1 MRDYLSKTQPVSP
14 TARTSWLH
22 NLLPCYLGMFV
33 WLGYYQGLS
42 GGTIDRAPF
51 GLLFFAILVGGL
63 LSHVLFFRIPAT
75 MGMQT
80 GYPTGVIGSSTFGSQ
95 GAQFAPGLLVGLV
108 QAALL
113 GVSGYYAARAIV
125 VGLGLEGGGGQA
137 VQIGFG
143 ASWCLLFAFLGRF
156 GLKLVVRI
164 AFGLSVLPVL
174 VMVAGVFSAKEGIAQ
189 HGLDLPEPV
198 AAFNLTVHMVTAF
211 FATIAAAS
219 PGLARYAES
228 KNDIQVGGFFGIVI
242 PACLMGGVGILTVAG
257 ARYLIPGLEGFGYL
271 EAVTAVMGRLGPAMA
286 GLLLVG
292 GIPAALFIA
301 WMANDSFAVMLP
313 ETSRTVNAIIVGV
326 LAAVVCATGLPGN
339 LQVFFTVTAALTAPL
354 CGIMAADF
362 WQHDKRWPHTRPG
375 INYAGYGAL
384 ALGIIVGTVPLLPIP
399 EHLLMIAHPAAVYSC
414 LAGFIGYIV
423 LGNMGLKPYRKHRRK
438 RIRKARFDEEQKQP
452 RTSRAEWER

>member
-1 MRDYLSKTQPVSP
+1 MREYLSKTQPLSP
-14 TARTSWLH
+14 TAMKSWFH

-51 GLLFFAILVGGL
+51 GLLFFAILAGGI
-63 LSHVLFFRIPAT
+63 LSHALFFRIPAT

-95 GAQFAPGLLVGLV
+95 GAQFAPGLLLGLV

-113 GVSGYYAARAIV
+113 GVSGYYAARAMV
-125 VGLGLEGGGGQA
+125 VGFGLEGDAGQA
-137 VQIGFG
+137 VQIGVG

-156 GLKLVVRI
+156 ALKMVVRV
-164 AFGLSVLPVL
+164 ALALSALPLL

-189 HGLDLPEPV
+189 HGLDLPEPL
-198 AAFNLTVHMVTAF
+198 AAFTLTVHMVTAF

-219 PGLARYAES
+219 PGLARHAES
-228 KNDIQVGGFFGIVI
+228 KTDIQAGGLFGIVI
-242 PACLMGGVGILTVAG
+242 PGCLMGGVAMLTVAG
-257 ARYLIPGLEGFGYL
+257 ARYLSPGLEGFGYL
-271 EAVTAVMGRLGPAMA
+271 EAVTAVMGGLGPVMA
-286 GLLLVG
+286 VLLLVG
-292 GIPAALFIA
+292 GIPAAAFIA

-313 ETSRTVNAIIVGV
+313 ETSRVANALIIGV
-326 LAAVVCATGLPGN
+326 IAAVVCAAGLPGN

-354 CGIMAADF
+354 CGIMAADY

-384 ALGIIVGTVPLLPIP
+384 ALGAIVGIVPLLPIP
-399 EHLLMIAHPAAVYSC
+399 ENFLVIAHPAAVYSC

-423 LGNMGLKPYRKHRRK
+423 LGNLGLKPYRKHRRK
-438 RIRKARFDEEQKQP
+438 RVRKARFDEEQNEP
-452 RTSRAEWER
+452 RTSRAEWEQ